1 MSGLTAPPVA
11 YFWGEDAYAIERAVR
26 DLAAVLG
33 EPGPPLEIWRSG
45 GDDAAAEG
53 ATGRSSTDR
62 TLDLIAEAVG
72 TGRLFGGGTLVVV
85 SQPAGLLRSNAG
97 RERLTRLPSAIAAG
111 NGLCF
116 TELIEAGRETA
127 TGGELRRAVAEAG
140 ARVAEFRV
148 PTRDAMERQIVSRG
162 EELGVTFAPGAAR
175 MVAERVGAFVR
186 ETDIDRRR
194 QSQLAMG
201 EVEKLALLRF
211 GGRVEREDVAEL
223 VPEAVPGS
231 TWGLLDAVG
240 YRRAAV
246 ASGSAD
252 RLLRDGAPLPVLIA
266 QLHRRIREL
275 IGVGDELAAGTQPA
289 ELPRLLRLQPY
300 RAQKLV
306 EQARTWGAGELE
318 AALNGL
324 LDLDLESKGVAR
336 EGATRPLSDEGAA
349 VVLQAWIAE
358 RVARPG

>member
-1 MSGLTAPPVA
+1 
-11 YFWGEDAYAIERAVR
+11 
-26 DLAAVLG
+26 
-33 EPGPPLEIWRSG
+33 
-45 GDDAAAEG
+45 
-53 ATGRSSTDR
+53 
-62 TLDLIAEAVG
+62 
-72 TGRLFGGGTLVVV
+72 
-85 SQPAGLLRSNAG
+85 
-97 RERLTRLPSAIAAG
+97 
-111 NGLCF
+111 
-116 TELIEAGRETA
+116 
-127 TGGELRRAVAEAG
+127 
-140 ARVAEFRV
+140 
-148 PTRDAMERQIVSRG
+148 MERQIVSRG

-275 IGVGDELAAGTQPA
+275 IGVGDELAAGTRPA

-318 AALNGL
+318 AALSGL

-336 EGATRPLSDEGAA
+336 QGATRPLSDEGAA